1 MDIMTFRILKEQL
14 LEKLTPGHRERAET
28 HISYTLTILDQE
40 VMSLEAVAVIITCT
54 K

>member
-1 MDIMTFRILKEQL
+1 MDIMTFRILKEHL

-28 HISYTLTILDQE
+28 HINYTLSILDQE
-40 VMSLEAVAVIITCT
+40 VMSIEAVAVIIACT